1 VAAQEIRNY
10 FLASVFFLFGSD
22 TVAKFEVLG
31 GDYDKG
37 DGWIYLDGSFVFRK
51 DGKIQKTIPHN
62 RAREFDEATEAS
74 LERLR
79 LSRLLPD
86 LQAARLDDPATLA
99 GPDIVL
105 YFIDHTAVLIRA
117 DEKARQIIG
126 ERVQH
131 GYTPRPPRQGDDD
144 TPDRT
149 GDY

>member
-1 VAAQEIRNY
+1 M
-10 FLASVFFLFGSD
+10 
-22 TVAKFEVLG
+22 AKFEVLG

-37 DGWIYLDGSFVFRK
+37 DAWIYLDGSFVFRK
-51 DGKIQKTIPHN
+51 DKRIQKTIPHTH
-62 RAREFDEATEAS
+62 AREFDEATEAS

-86 LQAARLDDPATLA
+86 LQAAQLDAQATLA

-105 YFIDHTAVLIRA
+105 YFMDRTAVLIRA
-117 DEKARQIIG
+117 DKKARQIIG

-131 GYTPRPPRQGDDD
+131 GYTPRPPQQGDDD
-144 TPDRT
+144 IPDST